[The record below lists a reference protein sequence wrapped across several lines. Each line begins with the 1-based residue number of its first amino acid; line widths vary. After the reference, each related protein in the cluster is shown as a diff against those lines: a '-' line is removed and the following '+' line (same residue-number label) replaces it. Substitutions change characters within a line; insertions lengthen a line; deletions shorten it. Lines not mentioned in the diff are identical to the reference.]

1 MSRIPSILVSILLL
15 AHFLLGQATTE
26 PKKPADPAKLREFA
40 VEFLRETSLEVSQ
53 MRSIENRI
61 SFNAELSSLMWFY
74 DQKVA
79 RAMYATTIA
88 DFREL
93 LMQLDTRMNSVEIP
107 VDDEQ
112 APSFLFG
119 AGASPIQRKFRIA
132 MAVRQQIA
140 MSLAEH
146 DAELAL
152 NFFFES
158 GSLISNA
165 KFRAEMEQADKYF
178 EAQLIKQIADSNAAA
193 ATKFGTASLKD
204 GIDGNHIEL
213 LKKIYKKDAEKGIEF
228 GAAILSRIKADKK
241 AVKGNHVFAG
251 LLSYGAENLE
261 AAQKPG
267 AKKAIYTKNDLRDV
281 ADQFAAV
288 LLDRP
293 ADDEEIWDSPIAY
306 ADQIE
311 KFAPGRGVQIRAK
324 FGNAKNKSMAMS
336 TMANAMANVSTAA
349 GTAANAAANSNTA
362 ATRAAEEQ
370 ATREKAEKQTM
381 EDIKS
386 LGKSLP
392 KEEREKLVAKTRKAI
407 AALRTKDKK
416 IAAINLLAAQVA
428 KVGDKELADEIMRDA
443 QRLINT
449 MPKNYQDFLYSWMVS
464 SGYAEVNPDRAFP
477 ILADTIVR
485 ANDTIAAFVKVAE
498 FIDVNEEMI
507 DDGEIQVG
515 MFGGSMIRGITKEL
529 GIANVTLMSLAKSD
543 FVKTKA
549 LTNSFDRIETRVL
562 AKMLVLRAVL
572 DERKPEPNI
581 GEDAADGK
589 DAPPPPTPKKPPTR

>member
-1 MSRIPSILVSILLL
+1 MSRILSILVSILLL
-15 AHFLLGQATTE
+15 ACILAGQTATE
-26 PKKPADPAKLREFA
+26 PKKPIDPATLRELA
-40 VEFLRETSLEVSQ
+40 VEFLRETSLDVSQ

-61 SFNAELSSLMWFY
+61 SFNAELSSLMWFH

-79 RAMYATTIA
+79 RSMYTATIA

-93 LMQLDTRMNSVEIP
+93 LLQLDMRMNTAELP
-107 VDDEQ
+107 PDDDL

-119 AGASPIQRKFRIA
+119 AGASPTQRKFRIA

-146 DAELAL
+146 DGELAL
-152 NFFFES
+152 NFFLDS
-158 GSLISNA
+158 AGLISNA
-165 KFRAEMEQADKYF
+165 QFRKEIEQADKYF
-178 EAQLIKQIADSNAAA
+178 EAQLIRQIADSNAAA
-193 ATKFGTASLKD
+193 ATKLGTASLKD
-204 GIDGNHIEL
+204 GIDGNHLEL

-261 AAQKPG
+261 ASQKPA
-267 AKKAIYTKNDLRDV
+267 AKKAIYTRNDLRDI
-281 ADQFAAV
+281 ADQFGAV
-288 LLDRP
+288 LLDRS
-293 ADDEEIWDSPIAY
+293 ADDEEMWDSPIMY
-306 ADQIE
+306 VDQIE

-324 FGNAKNKSMAMS
+324 FGNARTKSMTIS
-336 TMANAMANVSTAA
+336 TAANAVTNVSIAA
-349 GTAANAAANSNTA
+349 GTAANSAANANTA
-362 ATRAAEEQ
+362 MARAAEERE
-370 ATREKAEKQTM
+370 AREKTEKQTM
-381 EDIKS
+381 DDIKS
-386 LGKSLP
+386 LGKPLS
-392 KEEREKLVAKTRKAI
+392 KEEREKLVAKIRKSI

-416 IAAINLLAAQVA
+416 IAALNLLAAQLA
-428 KVGDKELADEIMRDA
+428 KAGDKELADEIMRDA
-443 QRLINT
+443 RRLINPV
-449 MPKNYQDFLYSWMVS
+449 PKNYQDFLYSWMVS
-464 SGYAEVNPDRAFP
+464 SGYAEVNPDKAFP
-477 ILADTIVR
+477 MLTDTIFR
-485 ANDTIAAFVKVAE
+485 ANETIAAFVKVAE
-498 FIDVNEEMI
+498 FIDVNEEII

-572 DERKPEPNI
+572 DERKSEPSPEE
-581 GEDAADGK
+581 GLTRDDS
-589 DAPPPPTPKKPPTR
+589 APPPPMPKKPSAR